1 MIGHDPNKFRFPW
14 RDGNQFRLLIDG
26 EQFYPVMLEA
36 INTAHAS
43 VFLEMYLFTSGV
55 VATTFIDALT
65 AAAGRGAMVCVLL
78 DDFGAGGLNKNDR
91 QRLRR
96 DGVRLRFYNP
106 LQHLRITKLHHHL
119 SRDHRKLLMV
129 DGQVAYTGGA
139 GITDDF
145 ARDVDPG
152 DNPKRHWRET
162 MIEVRGPLL
171 ADWLSLFLENWEYS
185 AREVLVVNAHAT
197 LAAPVALAV
206 GRSRHP
212 ASLHVVGTQRGRVT
226 IAQGAAH
233 VEVKSSFVNHARN
246 AQKRIWVA
254 TAYFVP
260 SWKIRRALRVAAR
273 RGVDVRLLLPGP
285 HTDHPAIRHAGRR
298 FYYGL
303 LRHGVQ
309 IFEYQP
315 RFTHAKVSL
324 CDNWASVGSSNID
337 RWNLYW
343 NLEANQEVDDAPF
356 ASQVR
361 QMFEA
366 DFAMSREYRL
376 DEWRARPWYYRLQEW
391 FWGGV
396 DAAMSRLI
404 KHKEK
409 D

>member
-26 EQFYPVMLEA
+26 EQFYPAMLEA
-36 INTAHAS
+36 INAARAS
-43 VFLEMYLFTSGV
+43 VFLEMYLVASGA
-55 VATTFIDALT
+55 VANTFIEVLI
-65 AAAGRGAMVCVLL
+65 AAVGRGAMVCVLL

-96 DGVRLRFYNP
+96 GGVRLRFYNP
-106 LQHLRITKLHHHL
+106 LQHHLRFSKLHHHL
-119 SRDHRKLLMV
+119 SRDHRKLLVV

-145 ARDVDPG
+145 ARDLNG
-152 DNPKRHWRET
+152 SRHPKRHWRET
-162 MIEVRGPLL
+162 MIEIRGPLL

-185 AREVLVVNAHAT
+185 TREVLILNTHA
-197 LAAPVALAV
+197 AAAA
-206 GRSRHP
+206 
-212 ASLHVVGTQRGRVT
+212 AGTQRGRVT
-226 IAQGAAH
+226 ITQGAAH
-233 VEVKSSFVNHARN
+233 VEVKRAFVNHARH
-246 AQKRIWVA
+246 AQARIWVA

-298 FYYGL
+298 FYYRL
-303 LRHGVQ
+303 LSHGVR

-315 RFTHAKVSL
+315 RFTHAKVAL

-343 NLEANQEVDDAPF
+343 NLEANQEVDDALF
-356 ASQVR
+356 AVQVQ
-361 QMFEA
+361 QMFEG
-366 DFAMSREYRL
+366 DFALSREYRL
-376 DEWRARPWYYRLQEW
+376 DEWRTRPWYYRLQEW

-396 DAAMSRLI
+396 DAAMSRLV

-409 D
+409 E

>member
-1 MIGHDPNKFRFPW
+1 MIGHDPHKFRFPW

-26 EQFYPVMLEA
+26 EQFYPAMLDA
-36 INTAHAS
+36 IDTSRVS
-43 VFLEMYLFTSGV
+43 VFLEMYLFTSGT
-55 VATTFIDALT
+55 VANIFMNALI
-65 AAAGRGAMVCVLL
+65 AAASRGVMVCVLL
-78 DDFGAGGLNKNDR
+78 DDFGAGGLNRKDR

-96 DGVRLRFYNP
+96 GGVRLRFYNP
-106 LQHLRITKLHHHL
+106 LQHWRITKLHHHL
-119 SRDHRKLLMV
+119 SRDHRKLLMI

-139 GITDDF
+139 GVTDDF
-145 ARDVDPG
+145 DIDCHPQR
-152 DNPKRHWRET
+152 RWRET
-162 MIEVRGPLL
+162 MIEVRGPLI
-171 ADWLSLFLENWEYS
+171 ADWLTLFLENWEYS
-185 AREVLVVNAHAT
+185 TREVLVVNMH
-197 LAAPVALAV
+197 VALAV
-206 GRSRHP
+206 AGYSHDGG
-212 ASLHVVGTQRGRVT
+212 SVLGTQRGRVT

-233 VEVKSSFVNHARN
+233 VEVKRAFVAQARHAQR
-246 AQKRIWVA
+246 RIWVA

-285 HTDHPAIRHAGRR
+285 YTDHPAIRHAGRR

-303 LRHGVQ
+303 LRHGVR
-309 IFEYQP
+309 IFEFQP

-356 ASQVR
+356 AAQVA

-366 DFAMSREYRL
+366 DFALSREYCL
-376 DEWRARPWYYRLQEW
+376 DEWRARPWYYRIQEW

-396 DAAMSRLI
+396 DAAMARFI

>member
-1 MIGHDPNKFRFPW
+1 MIGHDPTKFRFPW

-26 EQFYPVMLEA
+26 EQFYPAMLDA
-36 INTAHAS
+36 INAAHVS
-43 VFLEMYLFTSGV
+43 VFLEMYLVTSGTV
-55 VATTFIDALT
+55 TTAFIDALI
-65 AAAGRGAMVCVLL
+65 AAAGRGVMVCVLF
-78 DDFGAGGLNKNDR
+78 DAFGAGGLNKSDR
-91 QRLRR
+91 QRLQR
-96 DGVRLRFYNP
+96 GGIRLRFYNP
-106 LQHLRITKLHHHL
+106 LQHMRITKLHHHL
-119 SRDHRKLLMV
+119 LRDHRKLLMV
-129 DGQVAYTGGA
+129 DGQIAYTGGA
-139 GITDDF
+139 GLTDDF
-145 ARDVDPG
+145 IREEDQG
-152 DNPKRHWRET
+152 RNKRRHWRET
-162 MIEVRGPLL
+162 MIEVRGPVL
-171 ADWLSLFLENWEYS
+171 ADWLSLLLENWEYS
-185 AREVLVVNAHAT
+185 TREVLVVNAP
-197 LAAPVALAV
+197 APLTM
-206 GRSRHP
+206 
-212 ASLHVVGTQRGRVT
+212 LGTQRGRVT

-246 AQKRIWVA
+246 AQQRIWVA

-285 HTDHPAIRHAGRR
+285 YTDHPAIRHAGRR

-303 LRHGVQ
+303 LRHGVR

-356 ASQVR
+356 AAQVGV
-361 QMFEA
+361 MFEA
-366 DFAMSREYRL
+366 DFALSREYGL
-376 DEWRARPWYYRLQEW
+376 DEWRARPWYFRLQEW

-404 KHKEK
+404 KHKDK
-409 D
+409 N

>member
-1 MIGHDPNKFRFPW
+1 MIGHAPAKFRFPW

-26 EQFYPVMLEA
+26 ERFYPVMLDA
-36 INTAHAS
+36 INAAHVS
-43 VFLEMYLFTSGV
+43 VFLEMYLVASGAV
-55 VATTFIDALT
+55 TTAFIDALV
-65 AAAGRGAMVCVLL
+65 AAAGRGVMVCVLF
-78 DDFGAGGLNKNDR
+78 DDFGAGGLNKGDR

-96 DGVRLRFYNP
+96 GGVRLHFYNP

-129 DGQVAYTGGA
+129 DGQVAYTGGT
-139 GITDDF
+139 GLTDDF
-145 ARDVDPG
+145 VRDFNKTR
-152 DNPKRHWRET
+152 NPPRRHWRET
-162 MIEVRGPLL
+162 MIEVRGPVL

-185 AREVLVVNAHAT
+185 TREVLVVNTHV
-197 LAAPVALAV
+197 PLAV
-206 GRSRHP
+206 GT
-212 ASLHVVGTQRGRVT
+212 ARGRVT

-233 VEVKSSFVNHARN
+233 VEVRSSFVNHARN
-246 AQKRIWVA
+246 ARQRIWVA

-285 HTDHPAIRHAGRR
+285 YTDHAAIRHAGRR

-303 LRHGVQ
+303 LRHGVR

-343 NLEANQEVDDAPF
+343 NLEANQEIDDGLF
-356 ASQVR
+356 AAQVGE
-361 QMFEA
+361 MFEA
-366 DFAMSREYRL
+366 DFALSREYCL
-376 DEWRARPWYYRLQEW
+376 EEWRARPWYYRFQEW

-404 KHKEK
+404 KHKDNK
-409 D
+409 

>member
-1 MIGHDPNKFRFPW
+1 MIHHDINKFRFSW

-26 EQFYPVMLEA
+26 EQFYPAMLEA
-36 INTAHAS
+36 INTARVS

-55 VATTFIDALT
+55 VATKFIDALI
-65 AAAGRGAMVCVLL
+65 AAVGRGAVVCVLL
-78 DDFGAGGLNKNDR
+78 DDFGAGGLIKNDR
-91 QRLRR
+91 QRLRQC
-96 DGVRLRFYNP
+96 GVRLRFYNP
-106 LQHLRITKLHHHL
+106 LQHLRITKLHQHL

-145 ARDVDPG
+145 ADDFDRG
-152 DNPKRHWRET
+152 RNPKPSWRET
-162 MIEVRGPLL
+162 MIEIRGPLL

-185 AREVLVVNAHAT
+185 AREVLVVNTHAT
-197 LAAPVALAV
+197 LVVPVAL
-206 GRSRHP
+206 G
-212 ASLHVVGTQRGRVT
+212 VVGTQRGRVT

-285 HTDHPAIRHAGRR
+285 YTDHSAIRHAGRR

-343 NLEANQEVDDAPF
+343 NLEANQEVDDASF
-356 ASQVR
+356 ATQVR

-366 DFAMSREYRL
+366 DFALSREYRL

-409 D
+409 E

>member
-1 MIGHDPNKFRFPW
+1 MIGHDPAKFRFPW

-26 EQFYPVMLEA
+26 EQFYPAMLDA
-36 INTAHAS
+36 INAARVS
-43 VFLEMYLFTSGV
+43 VFLEMYLVTSGTV
-55 VATTFIDALT
+55 TTKFIDALI
-65 AAAGRGAMVCVLL
+65 AATGRGVMVCVLF
-78 DDFGAGGLNKNDR
+78 DAFGAGGLNKGDR
-91 QRLRR
+91 QRLQRG
-96 DGVRLRFYNP
+96 GVRLRLYNP
-106 LQHLRITKLHHHL
+106 LQHMRITKLHHHL

-129 DGQVAYTGGA
+129 DGQIAYTGGA
-139 GITDDF
+139 GLTDDF
-145 ARDVDPG
+145 SRDANKNS
-152 DNPKRHWRET
+152 NPPRHWRET

-185 AREVLVVNAHAT
+185 TREVLVVNA
-197 LAAPVALAV
+197 PALLTV
-206 GRSRHP
+206 
-212 ASLHVVGTQRGRVT
+212 LGTQRGRVT

-246 AQKRIWVA
+246 AQQRIWVA

-285 HTDHPAIRHAGRR
+285 YTDHPAIRHAGRR

-303 LRHGVQ
+303 LRHGVR
-309 IFEYQP
+309 IFEFQP

-343 NLEANQEVDDAPF
+343 NLEANQEIDDAPF
-356 ASQVR
+356 AAQVGR
-361 QMFEA
+361 MFEE
-366 DFAMSREYRL
+366 DFALSREYRL
-376 DEWRARPWYYRLQEW
+376 DEWRARPWYYRIQEW

-404 KHKEK
+404 KHKDNK
-409 D
+409 

>member
-1 MIGHDPNKFRFPW
+1 MIGHDPAKFRFPW

-26 EQFYPVMLEA
+26 EQFYPAMLDA
-36 INTAHAS
+36 INAARVS
-43 VFLEMYLFTSGV
+43 VFLEMYLVTSGTV
-55 VATTFIDALT
+55 TTKFIDALI
-65 AAAGRGAMVCVLL
+65 AATGRGVMVCVLF
-78 DDFGAGGLNKNDR
+78 DAFGAGGLNKGDR
-91 QRLRR
+91 QRLRHG
-96 DGVRLRFYNP
+96 GVRLHFYNP

-129 DGQVAYTGGA
+129 DGQIAYTGGA
-139 GITDDF
+139 GLTDDF
-145 ARDVDPG
+145 AREANRNSNSP
-152 DNPKRHWRET
+152 RHWRET

-171 ADWLSLFLENWEYS
+171 ADWLNLFLENWEYS
-185 AREVLVVNAHAT
+185 TREVLVVNTHT
-197 LAAPVALAV
+197 PLA
-206 GRSRHP
+206 
-212 ASLHVVGTQRGRVT
+212 VVGTERGRVT

-246 AQKRIWVA
+246 AQRRIWVA

-285 HTDHPAIRHAGRR
+285 YTDHPAIRHAGRR

-303 LRHGVQ
+303 LRHGVR

-315 RFTHAKVSL
+315 RFTHAKVAL

-356 ASQVR
+356 AAQVGA
-361 QMFEA
+361 MFEA
-366 DFAMSREYRL
+366 DFALSREYGL
-376 DEWRARPWYYRLQEW
+376 DEWRARPWYYRIQEW

-396 DAAMSRLI
+396 DAAMSRLV
-404 KHKEK
+404 KHKDNK
-409 D
+409 

>member
-1 MIGHDPNKFRFPW
+1 MIHHDINKFRFSW

-26 EQFYPVMLEA
+26 EQFYPAMLEA
-36 INTAHAS
+36 INTARVS

-55 VATTFIDALT
+55 VATKFIDALI
-65 AAAGRGAMVCVLL
+65 AAVGRGAVVCVLL
-78 DDFGAGGLNKNDR
+78 DDFGAGGLIKNDR
-91 QRLRR
+91 QRLRQC
-96 DGVRLRFYNP
+96 GVRLRFYNP
-106 LQHLRITKLHHHL
+106 LQHLHITKLHQHL

-145 ARDVDPG
+145 ADDFDRG
-152 DNPKRHWRET
+152 RNPKPSWRET
-162 MIEVRGPLL
+162 MIEIRGPLL

-185 AREVLVVNAHAT
+185 AREVLVVNTHAT
-197 LAAPVALAV
+197 LVAPVAL
-206 GRSRHP
+206 G
-212 ASLHVVGTQRGRVT
+212 VVGTQRGRVT

-285 HTDHPAIRHAGRR
+285 YTDHSAIRHAGRR

-343 NLEANQEVDDAPF
+343 NLEANQEVDDASF
-356 ASQVR
+356 ATQVR

-366 DFAMSREYRL
+366 DFALSREYRL

-409 D
+409 E